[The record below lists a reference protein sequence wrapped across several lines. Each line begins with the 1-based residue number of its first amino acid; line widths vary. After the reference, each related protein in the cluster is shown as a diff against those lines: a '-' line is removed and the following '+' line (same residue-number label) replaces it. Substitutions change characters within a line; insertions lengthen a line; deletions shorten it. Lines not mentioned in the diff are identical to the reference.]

1 MDMFSDRN
9 QSKAGSSVHLDY
21 IGWTQADACASN
33 KGQVICHGGT
43 ENTDYFTHLSASLTT
58 KNALFL

>member
-1 MDMFSDRN
+1 MYMFSDRN

-33 KGQVICHGGT
+33 KGQVICHIGT
-43 ENTDYFTHLSASLTT
+43 EITEYFTHLSASVTT

>member
-1 MDMFSDRN
+1 MYMFSNLN

-33 KGQVICHGGT
+33 KGQVICHIGT
-43 ENTDYFTHLSASLTT
+43 EITEYFTHLSASVTT